1 MFIKNKA
8 FIASSITKRWRVK
21 WPVSFAAIS
30 YWPSHFSAVASSR
43 VVRAYR
49 HPIRNVSG
57 TSKAHLP
64 GDYSHANASAPAPDH
79 RRGEADPRRSPRSIF
94 GEPSIAPP
102 SPAAGTVATV
112 PTLLLT
118 TLRLKLHRLH
128 LELHC
133 PCNLSNLKSRC
144 PGGLHD
150 RVCDVRELIDRIR
163 RPGNQ
168 PCGWM
173 YAGSRLKQIVLKT
186 WSQMTW
192 SSRDYEDVAKATMIF
207 YHRFLRAQVKVLRSC
222 DKVKRFMSSAF
233 NVSYGRSAGGFI
245 IISRTSAI

>member
-1 MFIKNKA
+1 VFIKNKA

-112 PTLLLT
+112 PILLLT

-133 PCNLSNLKSRC
+133 PCNFSNLKSRR

-168 PCGWM
+168 PNAAECM
-173 YAGSRLKQIVLKT
+173 PAAGLTRLFSKPNPRWPDPRETTKMSQKLRWFSITDFFVLK
-186 WSQMTW
+186 
-192 SSRDYEDVAKATMIF
+192 
-207 YHRFLRAQVKVLRSC
+207 
-222 DKVKRFMSSAF
+222 
-233 NVSYGRSAGGFI
+233 
-245 IISRTSAI
+245 